1 MVRARIGVA
10 EGREFEIEA
19 GDDFVKKV
27 EQAFADEVGILW
39 TKDLKGNAVGVPVS
53 RIAYVVVD
61 AEEGK
66 VQVGFA

>member
-1 MVRARIGVA
+1 MRARIGVA

-19 GDDFVKKV
+19 SDDFVKQV
-27 EQAFADEVGILW
+27 EQAFADGAGILW
-39 TKDLKGNAVGVPVS
+39 TKDLKGNAIGVPVA

-61 AEEGK
+61 DQEGK

>member
-1 MVRARIGVA
+1 MRARIGVA

-19 GDDFVKKV
+19 EGDFVKQV
-27 EQAFADEVGILW
+27 QEAFASDAGVLW
-39 TKDLKGNAVGVPVS
+39 TTDLKGNAVGVPLA
-53 RIAYVVVD
+53 RIAYVVIE